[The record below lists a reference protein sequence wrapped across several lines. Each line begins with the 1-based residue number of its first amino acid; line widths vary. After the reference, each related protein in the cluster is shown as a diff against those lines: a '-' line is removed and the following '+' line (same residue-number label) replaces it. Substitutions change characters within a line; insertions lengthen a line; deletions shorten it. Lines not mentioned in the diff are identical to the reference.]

1 MLHIE
6 QRDQYKNKY
15 QLFRIIIDRA
25 HKNNKLLYFI
35 THDIV
40 MTVRNNHDKQLE

>member
-1 MLHIE
+1 MLDIE

-15 QLFRIIIDRA
+15 LVLRMLICRA
-25 HKNNKLLYFI
+25 YKNNKLLYFV

-40 MTVRNNHDKQLE
+40 MTVRNNHDKQLK